1 MTTEA
6 AVMGA
11 GLAVAVS
18 PVLASWSAQLAC
30 DGDAAPWWRPR
41 RPSLRR
47 WLVVTAVAA
56 GLAVAATSGRPQPA
70 WWLLATGGA
79 VLVVVDAERFRLPA
93 RFTYPFGGA
102 VLATL
107 VVAAL
112 VDRAPSPLLRALT
125 AMAIVAG
132 LWFVAALASPRSVG
146 LGDVRLA
153 GLTAAALGWL
163 GWQQVLLGQALTA
176 ILAVLTAAVV
186 AIAHPELR
194 SRRMPVPMGP
204 AMIGAAVIACW
215 F

>member
-1 MTTEA
+1 MITEA
-6 AVMGA
+6 AVMAG

-30 DGDAAPWWRPR
+30 DGDAASWWRPR

-47 WLVVTAVAA
+47 WIVVTAVAV
-56 GLAVAATSGRPQPA
+56 GLAVAATGGRPLPA

-93 RFTYPFGGA
+93 RFTYPLGGA
-102 VLATL
+102 VLATV

-112 VDRAPSPLLRALT
+112 VDRAPSALLRAVG

-132 LWFVAALASPRSVG
+132 LWFVAAFASPPSVG

-176 ILAVLTAAVV
+176 ILAVVTAAVV

-204 AMIGAAVIACW
+204 AMIGAAVLACW
-215 F
+215 I